1 MTAPEPVRTPVPS
14 PCGAPL
20 VILADWGVLSLGH
33 MNETHSTDAVATW
46 TRGVQAG
53 DERAFRA
60 LFDALYH
67 PMLRFAGSLVRDPG
81 VAEDL
86 VQEAF
91 VRLWDRRERLDVTQS
106 LRAYL
111 FRSVRN
117 LAFNHRRDDQT
128 HQRLLSDAAIETT
141 AAAPGRLP
149 APDEVAAGSE
159 LALQLDRWLAALPPR
174 QREALIFSRVEGM
187 SHLEVAEAMGCSP
200 RTVNNHLVAALATL
214 KRHVLHAGAL
224 LASLSCMLS

>member
-1 MTAPEPVRTPVPS
+1 
-14 PCGAPL
+14 
-20 VILADWGVLSLGH
+20 
-33 MNETHSTDAVATW
+33 MNESHSTDDLAIW
-46 TRGVQAG
+46 TQGVHAG

-67 PMLRFAGSLVRDPG
+67 PLLRFAGSLVRDPAA
-81 VAEDL
+81 AEDL
-86 VQEAF
+86 VQDAF

-128 HQRLLSDAAIETT
+128 HQRLLGDAALDDEGVVPRRGPT
-141 AAAPGRLP
+141 
-149 APDEVAAGSE
+149 PDQVATGQELERQLAGW
-159 LALQLDRWLAALPPR
+159 LDALPPR
-174 QREALIFSRVEGM
+174 QREALRLSRMEGL
-187 SHLEVAEAMGCSP
+187 SHAEVAEAMGCAP

-214 KRHVLHAGAL
+214 KRHFHHAGAL
-224 LASLSCMLS
+224 VASLACMLS